1 MTIKEKAKTGETT
14 NKRIPIYTGNDTVKG
29 RLEVRLHKKKKFEH
43 NGIKVELLGI
53 IETPGSTP
61 PTSSFMSNGMDLEP
75 AGNLYDDK
83 TYDFEF
89 KAFQKP
95 YNSYYGESVKLRY
108 VIRSTITLAGYK
120 SSVKSEIDLGVLVES
135 DDDESEIKPINM
147 EVGIDDLLNIKIDIP
162 RNRFGL
168 KEFIEGKILFEN
180 VKVLLKC
187 MKLNVVRKE
196 IIGTGEKTKTTQTEI
211 LDYEIMDGCP
221 IKGKIRRRGDPCKT
235 VLSRSRGTHTNHA

>member
-1 MTIKEKAKTGETT
+1 MTVKEKSKTGETSS
-14 NKRIPIYTGNDTVKG
+14 KRIPVYTDNDTVKG
-29 RLEVRLHKKKKFEH
+29 RLDVRLHKKKKFEH

-53 IETPGSTP
+53 IETSDGQGGQST
-61 PTSSFMSNGMDLEP
+61 FMSNGMDLEP

-108 VIRSTITLAGYK
+108 IIRSTISISGYK
-120 SSVKSEIDLGVLVES
+120 SSVKSEVDLGVLVNT
-135 DDDESEIKPINM
+135 DDEDDLEIKPINM

-162 RNRFGL
+162 KNRFGL
-168 KEFIEGKILFEN
+168 KEFIQGRILFEN

-187 MKLNVVRKE
+187 MKLNIVRKE

-221 IKGKIRRRGDPCKT
+221 IRGKISRRGNPREA
-235 VLSRSRGTHTNHA
+235 VSGRSR